1 MSHIKPAVAF
11 SRDRTALD
19 LALILAVGLVAGTLS
34 GIVGFGSSIM
44 LMPVLV
50 WAFGPLEAV
59 PIMAIAAAMANLG
72 RVVAWRRDIDWRAA
86 GAWAVTAVPG
96 AALGA
101 GTLVALPPALV
112 DAALGVFFIAM
123 IPARRWLAARRMA
136 PGLGALAALGFG
148 IGWLTGLVVST
159 GPITVP
165 LFLAHG
171 LVKGAFIGTEAA
183 ASLAMYAS
191 KLTTFRALGAL
202 PFEIAVKGLATGAS
216 LAAGAFVA
224 RRWVLKFGA
233 GQFRLLMDALMMAS
247 GLALLW
253 AAAAGR

>member
-1 MSHIKPAVAF
+1 VE
-11 SRDRTALD
+11 
-19 LALILAVGLVAGTLS
+19 LALLLAVGLAAGTLS

-59 PIMAIAAAMANLG
+59 PIMAIAALLANLG
-72 RVVAWRRDIDWRAA
+72 RVVAWWRDIDWRAA
-86 GAWAVTAVPG
+86 GAWSATAVPG

-101 GTLVALPPALV
+101 GTLVALPPRLV
-112 DAALGVFFIAM
+112 EGALGAFFIAM
-123 IPARRWLAARRMA
+123 IPARRWLAGRRTT
-136 PGLGALAALGFG
+136 PGLGVLAALGFA

-165 LFLAHG
+165 VFLAHG

-183 ASLAMYAS
+183 ASLAVYAS
-191 KLTTFRALGAL
+191 KLATFRALGVL
-202 PFEIAVKGLATGAS
+202 PLEIAVKGLATGAS

-224 RRWVLKFGA
+224 RRWVLRFGA
-233 GQFRLLMDALMMAS
+233 AQFRLLMDALMLAS
-247 GLALLW
+247 GVAMLW
-253 AAAAGR
+253 AAARGG